1 MVMFT
6 ACTTTSSPT
15 LTPTSDS
22 LVVDSL
28 VVDSISLDSTI
39 VDSVK

>member
-6 ACTTTSSPT
+6 ACTTTSTPT
-15 LTPTSDS
+15 LTPTS
-22 LVVDSL
+22 DSL